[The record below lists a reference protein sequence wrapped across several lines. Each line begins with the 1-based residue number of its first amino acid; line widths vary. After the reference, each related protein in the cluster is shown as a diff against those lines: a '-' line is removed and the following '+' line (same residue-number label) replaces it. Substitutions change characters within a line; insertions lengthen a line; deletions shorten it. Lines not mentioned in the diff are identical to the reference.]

1 MWFPLHVGLR
11 GLSRLARGMLC
22 GNERPPARCKAI
34 NVCSGSAVA
43 ASLAG
48 GHRLAPRPRG
58 AAMTDGCQRWGKVR
72 STHGRA
78 RRPRARS
85 QGQASTPAR
94 ARGRT
99 CSSSARQSCR
109 TSAGGSS
116 TRASCA
122 RSARRASRSRTASW
136 PATLAARSRRSP
148 PRPATRAMS
157 ACCTSSTGSE
167 VPRPGP
173 PPACHARPAQTRRC
187 WFSGSLQQLTAPARH
202 PGLTRACLACL
213 RFCTSGRARRAERCS
228 GRRAHAGG
236 ARRAEVRYLGGLAL
250 HVQGNFV
257 MQNLLHAAAK
267 LRGAAALLRARGGTP
282 DAELARLVGAGVGGT
297 DAFGAPPASGLSAF
311 PFSWRG
317 GWQNSAWVRSP
328 SGV

>member
-1 MWFPLHVGLR
+1 M
-11 GLSRLARGMLC
+11 
-22 GNERPPARCKAI
+22 
-34 NVCSGSAVA
+34 AV
-43 ASLAG
+43 LG
-48 GHRLAPRPRG
+48 
-58 AAMTDGCQRWGKVR
+58 
-72 STHGRA
+72 GRA
-78 RRPRARS
+78 PEARARPAPLRARAAGRAQARRGGPAGHLPAAVPPGPRARVRRGGHPDRARHPGRPHRRHGRS
-85 QGQASTPAR
+85 GRRRGRPPGLRAPAARHRPAR
-94 ARGRT
+94 R
-99 CSSSARQSCR
+99 C
-109 TSAGGSS
+109 
-116 TRASCA
+116 
-122 RSARRASRSRTASW
+122 
-136 PATLAARSRRSP
+136 
-148 PRPATRAMS
+148 
-157 ACCTSSTGSE
+157 
-167 VPRPGP
+167 PGP